1 MTSYTVPYVLDRQ
14 PCCLGT
20 TSAAVPRGLLTGQ
33 CCAARLGWLKFM
45 HIIPAMG
52 LLWEELQAESL
63 SMLRQGADQVRV

>member
-1 MTSYTVPYVLDRQ
+1 
-14 PCCLGT
+14 
-20 TSAAVPRGLLTGQ
+20 
-33 CCAARLGWLKFM
+33 M